1 MSPLDWIG
9 QLAQW
14 IGAWVPQWVI
24 VRPRERLIKLRPRSP
39 VLIYE
44 AKPGRANRIVFYW
57 PVFTHVLPIFV
68 GRQTL
73 SLPPQT
79 LTTKDGAPVVATGVV
94 VFSIEH
100 VERYALENW
109 DSDEAIAEVAGAALR
124 KAVIGKTFDEIQG
137 GRAEI
142 DNVISREVTKLV
154 EPFGVK
160 IEYARLVSFAKAKV
174 LNLVTVQQ
182 SLTADRAQGSM
193 S

>member
-44 AKPGRANRIVFYW
+44 ARPGRANRIVFYW